1 MSAGHAS
8 DWWRPTSVCNLTRML
23 AVDKLVY
30 MDAPPEEWPRR
41 IALNA
46 SSTCNLRHNY
56 VISHRAL
63 ALTRTGRVDT
73 YCWNYLRRYT
83 RDFRSEWECALDMFF
98 HQCVPGPLDASA
110 DVWIATLWRLSTEHR
125 RPRAW

>member
-1 MSAGHAS
+1 MSTGHAN
-8 DWWRPTSVCNLTRML
+8 DWWRPASVCNLTRML

-56 VISHRAL
+56 
-63 ALTRTGRVDT
+63 
-73 YCWNYLRRYT
+73 
-83 RDFRSEWECALDMFF
+83 
-98 HQCVPGPLDASA
+98 QCVPGPVDAVA
-110 DVWIATLWRLSTEHR
+110 DIWIATLWRLSTEHR